1 MTWYNDP
8 EPAGSPQ
15 PFASQLTGI
24 STNQVAT
31 IGSGDLPTSL
41 SNGCADGHGD
51 RRSRCHPAAVEEQRR
66 TQHERLRQKMCDEV
80 IQPGV
85 RAIEDLSD
93 SDELEDLV
101 EPG

>member
-41 SNGCADGHGD
+41 SNGSTKTVHWVVAGLGALMAMVTVGAGASLLLSKSSEELSMSDCAKK
-51 RRSRCHPAAVEEQRR
+51 CA
-66 TQHERLRQKMCDEV
+66 TK
-80 IQPGV
+80 
-85 RAIEDLSD
+85 
-93 SDELEDLV
+93 
-101 EPG
+101 